1 MAKVYIYDSDIFRFV
16 VMDLQETFNT
26 FGEDYDEYLVDIPD
40 ELLKEYQDIE
50 AKFQLVQQ
58 KLKQFYK

>member
-1 MAKVYIYDSDIFRFV
+1 MSKVYIYNSDVFRFV
-16 VMDLQETFNT
+16 VMDSQETFDT
-26 FGEDYDEYLVDIPD
+26 FGEDMLEYTVDIPD

-50 AKFQLVQQ
+50 NKFQLVQQ